1 MDRDPFTGTE
11 FFEVISKNAF
21 DGCDM
26 SDVVLNVDH
35 EGAPIARTKAGNLV
49 LQVDDHGLKVSAT
62 LTTTRGREV

>member
-1 MDRDPFTGTE
+1 MKVMRLSLSKKLYLDRDPFTGTE

-35 EGAPIARTKAGNLV
+35 EAHPSQELRPEIGFT
-49 LQVDDHGLKVSAT
+49 S
-62 LTTTRGREV
+62 